1 MKLILT
7 FENTEE
13 WLIFLNFSS
22 PFLLKCPLKSLFTK
36 IVLIF
41 PGETVVLDNLNEN
54 NISEIN
60 QYTKNFFQNKNQVL
74 FKRNN
79 LLLKESKFIKTLSG
93 RIMWLKPTF
102 LFPRESIISLIREKP
117 TRKILLVYPQKFSLK
132 SEISALL
139 ADKDKVPFYYY
150 LNNEFN
156 QDKIKKRNEYIFMS
170 KKYFCVFTGEYHPII
185 FPNSNVSSF
194 FGRGAGD
201 LLKQKLL
208 LLKNLRKYPIY
219 NYERDK
225 KRSLYERLFG
235 GTYYK
240 PLLCFSSNKNHKR
253 SLLYNV
259 IKKAEKD

>member
-1 MKLILT
+1 
-7 FENTEE
+7 
-13 WLIFLNFSS
+13 
-22 PFLLKCPLKSLFTK
+22 
-36 IVLIF
+36 VLIF
-41 PGETVVLDNLNEN
+41 PGENVVLDNLNKN

-60 QYTKNFFQNKNQVL
+60 QYTKNFFEDKNRAL
-74 FKRNN
+74 FKRHN

-102 LFPRESIISLIREKP
+102 LFPKESIISLIHEKP
-117 TRKILLVYPQKFSLK
+117 IRKILLVYPQKFSLK
-132 SEISALL
+132 AEIRTLL

-170 KKYFCVFTGEYHPII
+170 KKYFCLFTREYHPMV
-185 FPNSNVSSF
+185 FPDSNVSSF
-194 FGRGAGD
+194 FKSGLRSQ
-201 LLKQKLL
+201 LKKNLL
-208 LLKNLRKYPIY
+208 LLKDLRKYPIY

-225 KRSLYERLFG
+225 KRGLYERLFG
-235 GTYYK
+235 GAGQK
-240 PLLCFSSNKNHKR
+240 PLLCFSSNNNHKR